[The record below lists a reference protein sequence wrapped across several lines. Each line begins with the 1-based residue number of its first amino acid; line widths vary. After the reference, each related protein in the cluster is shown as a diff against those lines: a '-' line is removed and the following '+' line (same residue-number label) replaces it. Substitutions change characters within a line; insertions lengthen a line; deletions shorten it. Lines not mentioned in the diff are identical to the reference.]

1 MERLMKKIILTVTI
15 ALTFATNAEAQI
27 AGATRAARPP
37 TDLTELQEE
46 RTGNRTA
53 EINLY
58 PGMATRIQIGK
69 PYKAVVVG
77 DPKLLDT
84 LPGEND
90 QSLII
95 QARPG
100 KGGQTNV
107 VVLADGGDAIATY
120 LVTIRPQGDW
130 SDERPRYYVMRTYDS
145 KKGWVAYQCTAEDGC
160 LPFPPAARDDSKAT
174 STLIT
179 TTSED
184 GATVTKSYNR
194 EGPQ

>member
-27 AGATRAARPP
+27 AGTTHNA
-37 TDLTELQEE
+37 QE

-69 PYKAVVVG
+69 PYKAVFVG
-77 DPKLLDT
+77 DPKMLDT

-107 VVLADGGDAIATY
+107 VVLADGGDPIATY
-120 LVTIRPQGDW
+120 LVTILPQGKW
-130 SDERPRYYVMRTYDS
+130 SDEHPRFYVMRTYDS
-145 KKGWVAYQCTAEDGC
+145 KKGWVEYQCTAEHGC

>member
-1 MERLMKKIILTVTI
+1 MKKIILTVTI
-15 ALTFATNAEAQI
+15 ALTFATNAEAAQI
-27 AGATRAARPP
+27 AGTTHNA
-37 TDLTELQEE
+37 QE

-69 PYKAVVVG
+69 PYKAVFVG

-107 VVLADGGDAIATY
+107 VVLADGGDPIATY
-120 LVTIRPQGDW
+120 LVTILPQGDW
-130 SDERPRYYVMRTYDS
+130 SDEQPKFWVMSTYDS
-145 KKGWVAYQCTAEDGC
+145 KRGWIDYRCTAARGC
-160 LPFPPAARDDSKAT
+160 RPFPSPAHDDSKAT
-174 STLIT
+174 STTIT

-184 GATVTKSYNR
+184 GAVITKSYKA

>member
-1 MERLMKKIILTVTI
+1 
-15 ALTFATNAEAQI
+15 
-27 AGATRAARPP
+27 
-37 TDLTELQEE
+37 
-46 RTGNRTA
+46 
-53 EINLY
+53 
-58 PGMATRIQIGK
+58 MATRIQIGK

-84 LPGEND
+84 LPGDD
-90 QSLII
+90 QSLVI

-107 VVLADGGDAIATY
+107 VVLADGGDPIATY
-120 LVTIRPQGDW
+120 LVTILPQGDW
-130 SDERPRYYVMRTYDS
+130 SDEQPKFWVMSTYDS
-145 KKGWVAYQCTAEDGC
+145 KRGWIDYRCTAARGC
-160 LPFPPAARDDSKAT
+160 RPFPSPARDDSQAT

>member
-1 MERLMKKIILTVTI
+1 MKKIILTVTI

-84 LPGEND
+84 LPGDD

-120 LVTIRPQGDW
+120 LVTILPQGDW
-130 SDERPRYYVMRTYDS
+130 SDEQPKFWVMSTYDS
-145 KKGWVAYQCTAEDGC
+145 KRGWIDYRCTAARGC
-160 LPFPPAARDDSKAT
+160 RPFPSPARDDSKAT